1 MTITTQSLVD
11 RFNNIDP
18 EAPYRAKYELK
29 TDLEDLLNEEVEGN
43 SIMSADRLSLLE
55 EYRDNFEWD
64 TEYQVRV
71 DFDMDASLSGDITCT
86 KEKIKSYLDGSLDT
100 YELETELAKQD
111 PYYMENV
118 ENEVYDVQDI
128 KPNIQVRNLRL
139 IPKGNQE
146 FAEAINKVIA
156 EITSIDADTKAKIL
170 MEIREKLVQENKV
183 KESEPKT
190 D

>member
-18 EAPYRAKYELK
+18 EAPYRAKYELIK
-29 TDLEDLLNEEVEGN
+29 DLQDLLNDEAKGTGLFP
-43 SIMSADRLSLLE
+43 DKWSLLK

-71 DFDMDASLSGDITCT
+71 DFEVEATLSSEITCT
-86 KEKIKSYLDGSLDT
+86 KETFESYLSHGSLDV
-100 YELETELAKQD
+100 YDFEMELAKQD
-111 PYYMENV
+111 KYYMENV
-118 ENEVYDVQDI
+118 ENEVYGVNDI
-128 KPNIQVRNLRL
+128 KPDIQVRNLRL
-139 IPKGNQE
+139 IPKDYQK

>member
-1 MTITTQSLVD
+1 MTTTTQSLVD

-18 EAPYRAKYELK
+18 EAPYRAKYELIK
-29 TDLEDLLNEEVEGN
+29 DLQDLLNDEAKGTGLFP
-43 SIMSADRLSLLE
+43 DKWSLLK

-71 DFDMDASLSGDITCT
+71 DFEVEATLSSTITCT
-86 KEKIKSYLDGSLDT
+86 KETIRSYLDGSLDT
-100 YELETELAKQD
+100 YDLEKEVATED
-111 PYYMENV
+111 RYYMENV
-118 ENEVYDVQDI
+118 ETEVYGVNDI
-128 KPNIQVRNLRL
+128 KPDIQVRNLRL
-139 IPKGNQE
+139 IPKDYQK

-156 EITSIDADTKAKIL
+156 EITSLDADTKAKIL

-183 KESEPKT
+183 QESEPKT